1 MKRPTLRVPKIKVPD
16 KHKVVA
22 KGEHLFHSSYL
33 AVEAMFGHGPLAWL
47 AAGALLCVCA
57 DVLLHWF
64 GD

>member
-1 MKRPTLRVPKIKVPD
+1 MKRLPKITVKVPD

-33 AVEAMFGHGPLAWL
+33 AVEAVIGHGPLSWL
-47 AAGALLCVCA
+47 AAGALVFILA
-57 DVLLHWF
+57 EVLLHWF